1 MSGLRTLVSGR
12 TSTRTIVAGRP
23 ARVRR
28 RDPLMPWRSRR
39 CSLLGCLINCL
50 FVWRPATGQDE
61 AARRAV
67 SSSRGGELTAEEAD
81 LGGIGNDVDSL
92 DLSSSHTQ
100 HQQCGQGA
108 AVEAEEDGLPAD
120 RL

>member
-12 TSTRTIVAGRP
+12 TSTRTIVAGATGP
-23 ARVRR
+23 GAAS
-28 RDPLMPWRSRR
+28 RSADAWAVM
-39 CSLLGCLINCL
+39 SLLLTWL
-50 FVWRPATGQDE
+50 PDKLLVWRPATGQDE

>member
-1 MSGLRTLVSGR
+1 M
-12 TSTRTIVAGRP
+12 
-23 ARVRR
+23 
-28 RDPLMPWRSRR
+28 
-39 CSLLGCLINCL
+39 

-67 SSSRGGELTAEEAD
+67 SSSRGGELAAEEAD
-81 LGGIGNDVDSL
+81 LGGIGDDVDSL
-92 DLSSSHTQ
+92 DLSSSHAQ